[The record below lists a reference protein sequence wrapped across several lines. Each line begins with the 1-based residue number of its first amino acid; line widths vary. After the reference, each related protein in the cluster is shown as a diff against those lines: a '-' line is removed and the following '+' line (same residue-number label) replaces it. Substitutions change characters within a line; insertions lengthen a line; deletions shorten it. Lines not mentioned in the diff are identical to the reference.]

1 MIHPNDVGIIRY
13 DYYHAKNKKEQVKI
27 LAQLYAVP
35 RSEILG
41 LLNIEEPE
49 KKCAK
54 QIHNKYTA
62 ETRKKL
68 VRDVLSGMDVRIA
81 AEYHN
86 VTIGA
91 AKYWMQKYR
100 NGEAV

>member
-13 DYYHAKNKKEQVKI
+13 DYNHAKNKKEQVKI

-49 KKCAK
+49 KRALA
-54 QIHNKYTA
+54 Q
-62 ETRKKL
+62 
-68 VRDVLSGMDVRIA
+68 GIA
-81 AEYHN
+81 DIATLEM
-86 VTIGA
+86 IGA
-91 AKYWMQKYR
+91 NYGVVLDALEQ
-100 NGEAV
+100 NEEENEDEED

>member
-13 DYYHAKNKKEQVKI
+13 DYLHAKNKKEQVKI

-35 RSEILG
+35 RSEIVR

-49 KKCAK
+49 KNARK
-54 QIHNKYTA
+54 QTHNRYPD
-62 ETRKKL
+62 ETRKKV

-81 AEYHN
+81 AEYHD
-86 VTIGA
+86 VSVSTV
-91 AKYWMQKYR
+91 KYWIQKHR
-100 NGEAV
+100 NGEAI